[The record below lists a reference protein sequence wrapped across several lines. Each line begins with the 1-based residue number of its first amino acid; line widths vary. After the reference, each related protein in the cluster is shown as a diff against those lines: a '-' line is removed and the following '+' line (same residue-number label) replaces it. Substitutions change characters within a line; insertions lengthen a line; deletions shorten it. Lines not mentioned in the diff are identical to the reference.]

1 MFFVG
6 LNIRNKPKTSRK
18 LFPAYYFGKLN
29 IKDKPKTSKKP
40 FPAYYKDTSFVKEVC
55 LTCFRQTFI
64 ILKNGETL

>member
-29 IKDKPKTSKKP
+29 IKDKPKTGKKP
-40 FPAYYKDTSFVKEVC
+40 FPAYYFGKLNIKGKPKIKAYH
-55 LTCFRQTFI
+55 FRLI
-64 ILKNGETL
+64 IRIRVS